1 MGHVVLLDDD
11 TERALADADAL
22 IAALATR
29 T

>member
-11 TERALADADAL
+11 TDHALADADAL
-22 IAALATR
+22 IAALAAR